1 MSLSLTIDLNDHDL
15 EHFASALKA
24 AQKKAENKS
33 ADEIINAAA
42 ALLTDAQ
49 KVKTPDFIQ
58 ARLERLDDM
67 IAMVRDEGWHL
78 DEEDRQ
84 HVLSA
89 LVYFA
94 DPSDV
99 IPDHVQVL
107 GYLDDAIMIELSVRE
122 LKHELDAYDDFCE
135 YREREAN
142 KRGIEP
148 SAVGRTDWL
157 DSRRDELVER
167 MHARRSR
174 DTSAGF
180 GIGYGGSSGYGSP
193 ASYSS
198 RRAWRPGLF
207 RVR

>member
-1 MSLSLTIDLNDHDL
+1 MPLSLTIDLSKKDT
-15 EHFASALKA
+15 EHFTNALKA
-24 AQKKAENKS
+24 AQKAAEGKS
-33 ADEIINAAA
+33 ADAIITAAA
-42 ALLTDAQ
+42 KLLEDAQ
-49 KVKTPDFIQ
+49 GVAAPDFIRE
-58 ARLERLDDM
+58 RLERLDDM

-78 DEEDRQ
+78 DDEDKQ

-94 DPSDV
+94 DPKDI
-99 IPDHVQVL
+99 IPDHVEVL
-107 GYLDDAIMIELSVRE
+107 GYLDDAIMIELCVRE

-135 YREREAN
+135 FREREAK

-157 DSRRDELVER
+157 DSRRDELVDR
-167 MHARRSR
+167 MHSRRQR
-174 DTSAGF
+174 DGQGF
-180 GIGYGGSSGYGSP
+180 GFGYGDSSGYGKSG
-193 ASYSS
+193 YS

>member
-15 EHFASALKA
+15 EHFTNALKA
-24 AQKKAENKS
+24 AHKAAEHKS
-33 ADEIINAAA
+33 ADDIINAAVG
-42 ALLTDAQ
+42 LLEGAQ
-49 KVKTPDFIQ
+49 KVKTPDFIRD
-58 ARLERLDDM
+58 RLMRLDDM

-78 DEEDRQ
+78 DEDDKQ

-99 IPDHVQVL
+99 IPDHVEVL
-107 GYLDDAIMIELSVRE
+107 GFLDDAIMIELCVRE

-135 YREREAN
+135 YRAHEAK

-148 SAVGRTDWL
+148 SAVGRVDWL
-157 DSRRDELVER
+157 DSRRDELVDR

-174 DTSAGF
+174 EGGEF
-180 GIGYGGSSGYGSP
+180 GMGYGSSSGYGK
-193 ASYSS
+193 AGYT
-198 RRAWRPGLF
+198 RAWRPSLF
-207 RVR
+207 KFR

>member
-15 EHFASALKA
+15 EHFASALEAARKA
-24 AQKKAENKS
+24 AAGKS
-33 ADEIINAAA
+33 PEEVVQAASK
-42 ALLTDAQ
+42 LLEGAQ
-49 KVKTPDFIQ
+49 QVRVPDFIRE
-58 ARLERLDDM
+58 RLERLDDM

-94 DPSDV
+94 DPQDV

-107 GYLDDAIMIELSVRE
+107 GYLDDAIMIELCVRE
-122 LKHELDAYDDFCE
+122 LRHELEAYDDFCE
-135 YREREAN
+135 YREREAT

-167 MHARRSR
+167 MHARRQR
-174 DTSAGF
+174 GGEGF
-180 GIGYGGSSGYGSP
+180 GIGYGSSSGYGR
-193 ASYSS
+193 AAYS
-198 RRAWRPGLF
+198 RAWRPSLF
-207 RVR
+207 RIK

>member
-15 EHFASALKA
+15 EHFASALEAARKA
-24 AQKKAENKS
+24 AAGKS
-33 ADEIINAAA
+33 PEEVVQAASK
-42 ALLTDAQ
+42 LLEGAQ
-49 KVKTPDFIQ
+49 QVRVPDFIRE
-58 ARLERLDDM
+58 RLERLDDM

-94 DPSDV
+94 DPQDV

-107 GYLDDAIMIELSVRE
+107 GYLDDAIMIELCVRE
-122 LKHELDAYDDFCE
+122 LRHELEAYDDFCE
-135 YREREAN
+135 YREREAT

-148 SAVGRTDWL
+148 AAVGRTDWL

-167 MHARRSR
+167 MHARRQR
-174 DTSAGF
+174 GGEGF
-180 GIGYGGSSGYGSP
+180 GIGYGSSSGYGRT
-193 ASYSS
+193 AYS
-198 RRAWRPGLF
+198 RAWRPSLF
-207 RVR
+207 RFR

>member
-1 MSLSLTIDLNDHDL
+1 MSLTLTIDLNDHDL

-24 AQKKAENKS
+24 SHKAAEGRS
-33 ADEIINAAA
+33 ADEIIAAA
-42 ALLTDAQ
+42 AKLLEDAQ
-49 KVKTPDFIQ
+49 KVKAPDFISQ
-58 ARLERLDDM
+58 RLERLDDM

-78 DEEDRQ
+78 DDEDRQ

-94 DPSDV
+94 DPTDV
-99 IPDHVQVL
+99 IPDHVEVL
-107 GYLDDAIMIELSVRE
+107 GYLDDAIMIELCVRE

-135 YREREAN
+135 YREREAK

-157 DSRRDELVER
+157 DGRRDELVER
-167 MHARRSR
+167 MHARRKR
-174 DTSAGF
+174 DSGGGF
-180 GIGYGGSSGYGSP
+180 GTGYGGSSGYGKP
-193 ASYSS
+193 AYS
-198 RRAWRPGLF
+198 RAWRPGMF